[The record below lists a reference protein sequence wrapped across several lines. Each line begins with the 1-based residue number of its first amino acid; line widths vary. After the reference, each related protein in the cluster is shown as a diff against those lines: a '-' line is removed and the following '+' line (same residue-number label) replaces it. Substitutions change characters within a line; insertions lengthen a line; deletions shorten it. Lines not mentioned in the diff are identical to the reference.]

1 MTQKFYVKDC
11 IGETYERLCRTYVGS
26 RCTIRDDIELEV
38 DDISTYK
45 FEMENYQLRV
55 LLERYGR
62 VENIS
67 TSYNLL

>member
-1 MTQKFYVKDC
+1 MLKVASAR
-11 IGETYERLCRTYVGS
+11 TYERLCRTYVGA
-26 RCTIRDDIELEV
+26 RCTIGDDIELEV

-55 LLERYGR
+55 LLKKYGR